1 MDGQRKKPH
10 GNPNIRRGSILKEI
24 VKDFIGGSTKNPG
37 GDGSDGGG
45 GGGND
50 GDNNGKRGSGDAAGA
65 ADAAG

>member
-10 GNPNIRRGSILKEI
+10 GNPKVRRGSVIKEI
-24 VKDFIGGSTKNPG
+24 VKELIRGSTKNPG

-45 GGGND
+45 GGNS
-50 GDNNGKRGSGDAAGA
+50 GKRGSGDAAGA

>member
-10 GNPNIRRGSILKEI
+10 GNPNIRRGSIIKEI
-24 VKDFIGGSTKNPG
+24 VKDLIGGSTKNPG

-45 GGGND
+45 G
-50 GDNNGKRGSGDAAGA
+50 DNSGKRGSGDAAGA